1 MGPFGL
7 PHLQPLKGLIS
18 ARVRYGWIGEAL
30 PFHRPL
36 RFQNSRG
43 GAVAM
48 GKRRRRYWLLKTEP
62 EEWSWEDQRSN
73 GGVSTWDGV
82 RNRQAVNHMKAMRAG
97 DRCFF
102 YHSGAAARCVVGV
115 VEVVKPWYTIAAGG
129 EDGAVDVRSLGEMRK
144 PVELREI
151 KAEAE
156 ADAEAMKGFALL
168 KQPRLS
174 VVPVPEGIWERI
186 CEMGGGYGDA
196 AAEEE
201 EEEEEEAPPLEEEQD
216 E

>member
-1 MGPFGL
+1 
-7 PHLQPLKGLIS
+7 
-18 ARVRYGWIGEAL
+18 
-30 PFHRPL
+30 
-36 RFQNSRG
+36 
-43 GAVAM
+43 M
-48 GKRRRRYWLLKTEP
+48 GKRRRMYWLLKTEP

-97 DRCFF
+97 DHCFF
-102 YHSGAAARCVVGV
+102 YHSGAAARRVVGV

-156 ADAEAMKGFALL
+156 AKAMKGFALL

-201 EEEEEEAPPLEEEQD
+201 EEEEEEAQPSSPEEEEQD